1 MTPVTGLREVR
12 GLLRGVV
19 RRLGSRGADPLTG
32 LADRGVL
39 RDRGPLALALA
50 RASGRPVALLLLD
63 LDGFKRIND
72 LLGHHE
78 GDAVLVEVARR
89 LTTVVGPQDLLVRL
103 GGDEFAVLT
112 APLSSVD
119 DAADLAA
126 RVVAAVSAPLPVEE
140 LQVAVT
146 ASVGVALLDRDG
158 NTLEELTR
166 AADQAM
172 YAVKRAGGDAPA
184 PVGDLTDPVLAAVH
198 GPRLVA
204 ELREAVHAGRL
215 DVHYQPQLDALTGD
229 VTGFEALV
237 RWEHPE
243 LGLLL
248 PRHFLP
254 QAERSG
260 LLGPLTDAVLD
271 RALADLPALRT
282 MAPGAG
288 LSLNVSARHMAARG
302 LVTDLIDRVR
312 RAGHDP
318 AMLVLEIT
326 EAATRPTPDVASLFE
341 EVHDAGVRVSIHG
354 FGRDSS
360 SLRSLWTFPAVRQI
374 KIDPEIIATLLT
386 DPTTERQVRGMVS
399 AAHALEV
406 QVVAEGVETA
416 SAVALLQEL
425 GVDTLQGRWLS
436 PAADPAELARQAS
449 HWAAVGAEVRRTAPG
464 SQEVPTES

>member
-1 MTPVTGLREVR
+1 MVTGLREVR
-12 GLLRGVV
+12 GVLRGVV
-19 RRLGSRGADPLTG
+19 RRWGSRDNDPLTG
-32 LADRGVL
+32 LPDRGVL

-112 APLSSVD
+112 APLAAPEA
-119 DAADLAA
+119 AADLAA
-126 RVVAAVSAPLPVEE
+126 RVVAVVAEPLQVEE
-140 LQVAVT
+140 LEVAVT

-172 YAVKRAGGDAPA
+172 YAVKRSGGDAPS
-184 PVGDLTDPVLAAVH
+184 PTGDPTDPVLAAVH
-198 GPRLVA
+198 GPRLLA
-204 ELREAVHAGRL
+204 ELREAVAAGDL
-215 DVHYQPQLDALTGD
+215 AVHYQPQVDARSGA
-229 VTGFEALV
+229 VTGYEALV
-237 RWEHPE
+237 RWEHPQH
-243 LGLLL
+243 GLLL

-260 LLGPLTDAVLD
+260 LLGPLTEVVLD
-271 RALADLPALRT
+271 RALADLALLRT
-282 MAPGAG
+282 LSPGAG

-302 LVTDLIDRVR
+302 LVTDLIERMR
-312 RAGHDP
+312 TAGHDP
-318 AMLVLEIT
+318 SELVLEIT
-326 EAATRPTPDVASLFE
+326 EAATRPTPDVAALFE
-341 EVHDAGVRVSIHG
+341 EVHEAGVRVSIHG

-374 KIDPEIIATLLT
+374 KIDPGFIATLLT

-399 AAHALEV
+399 AAHALDV
-406 QVVAEGVETA
+406 QVVAEGVETGG
-416 SAVALLQEL
+416 AVARLQEL

-436 PAADPAELARQAS
+436 PAADPAELARHAT
-449 HWAAVGAEVRRTAPG
+449 HWSTVAAQVRRTAPG
-464 SQEVPTES
+464 P

>member
-1 MTPVTGLREVR
+1 MREEVR
-12 GLLRGVV
+12 GLLRGVA
-19 RRLGSRGADPLTG
+19 RRLGSRGTDPLTG
-32 LADRGVL
+32 LPDRAQL
-39 RDRGPLALALA
+39 HDHGPLQLALA
-50 RASGRPVALLLLD
+50 RASGRPAALLLLD

-89 LTTVVGPQDLLVRL
+89 LAGVVGPDDLLVRL

-112 APLSSVD
+112 APLDSVH
-119 DAADLAA
+119 AAAELAA
-126 RVVAAVSAPLPVEE
+126 RVVEVVGEPLPVEE
-140 LQVAVT
+140 LEVAVT

-172 YAVKRAGGDAPA
+172 YSVKRDGGAAPA
-184 PVGDLTDPVLAAVH
+184 PVDDPTDPVLAGVP
-198 GPRLVA
+198 GPRLVG
-204 ELREAVHAGRL
+204 ELREAVHSGAL
-215 DVHYQPQLDALTGD
+215 DVHYQPQLDALNGA

-254 QAERSG
+254 QAARSG

-271 RALADLPALRT
+271 RAMTDLPTLRRL
-282 MAPGAG
+282 APGAG
-288 LSLNVSARHMAARG
+288 LALNVSARHMAARG

-312 RAGHDP
+312 VAGHDP
-318 AMLVLEIT
+318 ADLVLEIT
-326 EAATRPTPDVASLFE
+326 EAATRPTPDVAALFD
-341 EVHDAGVRVSIHG
+341 EVHAAGVRVSIHG

-374 KIDPEIIATLLT
+374 KIDPEIIATVLN
-386 DPTTERQVRGMVS
+386 DPATERQVRGMVS
-399 AAHALEV
+399 AAHALDV
-406 QVVAEGVETA
+406 QVVAEGVETG
-416 SAVALLQEL
+416 SAVGLLQEL

-436 PAADPAELARQAS
+436 PAADPAELARCAA
-449 HWAAVGAEVRRTAPG
+449 HWTTVGKTVRRTAPG
-464 SQEVPTES
+464 TQPRWTAG